1 MKQQKRKLKKRNNY
15 EKLNKGFFLFLLERC
30 GIMEQRIQKLEADMV
45 DVKTRLAV
53 AESNI
58 KDMREDI
65 SAIKNNTTWIL
76 RLIIGGI
83 VLALLGLIIQGGNQ

>member
-1 MKQQKRKLKKRNNY
+1 
-15 EKLNKGFFLFLLERC
+15 
-30 GIMEQRIQKLEADMV
+30 MEQRVAKLEADMV

-76 RLIIGGI
+76 RLIVGGI
-83 VLALLGLIIQGGNQ
+83 VGALLTFIVRGGIQ

>member
-1 MKQQKRKLKKRNNY
+1 
-15 EKLNKGFFLFLLERC
+15 
-30 GIMEQRIQKLEADMV
+30 MEQRIQKLEADMV

-76 RLIIGGI
+76 RLIVGGI
-83 VLALLGLIIQGGNQ
+83 VGALLTFIMRGGIQ

>member
-1 MKQQKRKLKKRNNY
+1 
-15 EKLNKGFFLFLLERC
+15 
-30 GIMEQRIQKLEADMV
+30 MV

-76 RLIIGGI
+76 RLIVGGI
-83 VLALLGLIIQGGNQ
+83 VGALLTFMFRGGMQ

>member
-1 MKQQKRKLKKRNNY
+1 
-15 EKLNKGFFLFLLERC
+15 
-30 GIMEQRIQKLEADMV
+30 MEQRIAKLEADMV

-65 SAIKNNTTWIL
+65 SAIKSNTTWIL
-76 RLIIGGI
+76 RLIVGGI
-83 VLALLGLIIQGGNQ
+83 VGAVLSFIIQGGVQ

>member
-1 MKQQKRKLKKRNNY
+1 MDT
-15 EKLNKGFFLFLLERC
+15 
-30 GIMEQRIQKLEADMV
+30 RIAKLEADVDMLRNDMV

-65 SAIKNNTTWIL
+65 GTIKNNTTWIL

-83 VLALLGLIIQGGNQ
+83 VGAVLSFILRGGIQ

>member
-1 MKQQKRKLKKRNNY
+1 
-15 EKLNKGFFLFLLERC
+15 
-30 GIMEQRIQKLEADMV
+30 MEHRIEKLEADMT

-65 SAIKNNTTWIL
+65 GTIKNNTIWIL

-83 VLALLGLIIQGGNQ
+83 VGAVLSFIIRGGIQ

>member
-1 MKQQKRKLKKRNNY
+1 
-15 EKLNKGFFLFLLERC
+15 
-30 GIMEQRIQKLEADMV
+30 MEDRVQKLEADMV
-45 DVKTRLAV
+45 DIKTRLAV

-65 SAIKNNTTWIL
+65 SAIKSNTTWIL

-83 VLALLGLIIQGGNQ
+83 VGAVLSYIIRGGGVQ

>member
-1 MKQQKRKLKKRNNY
+1 MGVS
-15 EKLNKGFFLFLLERC
+15 EPVAGDGFNPDFFA
-30 GIMEQRIQKLEADMV
+30 QRIAKLETDVDMLRSDMV

-65 SAIKNNTTWIL
+65 SAIKSNTTWIL

-83 VLALLGLIIQGGNQ
+83 VGALLTFIIQGGVQ

>member
-1 MKQQKRKLKKRNNY
+1 
-15 EKLNKGFFLFLLERC
+15 
-30 GIMEQRIQKLEADMV
+30 MEQRIAKLETDVDILRSDMV

-65 SAIKNNTTWIL
+65 GTIKNNTTWIL

-83 VLALLGLIIQGGNQ
+83 VGAVLSFIIRGGIQ

>member
-1 MKQQKRKLKKRNNY
+1 
-15 EKLNKGFFLFLLERC
+15 
-30 GIMEQRIQKLEADMV
+30 MEQRVAKLEADVTMLRDDMV

-83 VLALLGLIIQGGNQ
+83 IGALLTFIIRGGIQ

>member
-1 MKQQKRKLKKRNNY
+1 MKGC
-15 EKLNKGFFLFLLERC
+15 ET
-30 GIMEQRIQKLEADMV
+30 MEQRVQKLEADIV

-65 SAIKNNTTWIL
+65 SAIKNNATWIL
-76 RLIIGGI
+76 CLIVGGI
-83 VLALLGLIIQGGNQ
+83 VGALLTFIFREGSNRSYSFS

>member
-1 MKQQKRKLKKRNNY
+1 M
-15 EKLNKGFFLFLLERC
+15 ERC
-30 GIMEQRIQKLEADMV
+30 DSMEQRVAKLEADMV

-76 RLIIGGI
+76 RIILGAIITG
-83 VLALLGLIIQGGNQ
+83 LLGLLVKGGI

>member
-1 MKQQKRKLKKRNNY
+1 M
-15 EKLNKGFFLFLLERC
+15 
-30 GIMEQRIQKLEADMV
+30 MEQRIQKLEADMV
-45 DVKTRLAV
+45 DVETRLAV

-65 SAIKNNTTWIL
+65 SAIKSNTTWIL

-83 VLALLGLIIQGGNQ
+83 VGAVLSFIIQGGMR

>member
-1 MKQQKRKLKKRNNY
+1 
-15 EKLNKGFFLFLLERC
+15 
-30 GIMEQRIQKLEADMV
+30 MEQRVAKLETDVDMLRSDMV

-65 SAIKNNTTWIL
+65 GTIKNNTTWIL
-76 RLIIGGI
+76 RLIVGGI
-83 VLALLGLIIQGGNQ
+83 VGAVLSFIIRGGVQ

>member
-1 MKQQKRKLKKRNNY
+1 MQR
-15 EKLNKGFFLFLLERC
+15 LES
-30 GIMEQRIQKLEADMV
+30 DMV

-65 SAIKNNTTWIL
+65 GTIKNNTTWIL
-76 RLIIGGI
+76 RLIVGGI
-83 VLALLGLIIQGGNQ
+83 VGAVLSFVLRGGIQ

>member
-1 MKQQKRKLKKRNNY
+1 
-15 EKLNKGFFLFLLERC
+15 
-30 GIMEQRIQKLEADMV
+30 MEQRVAKLEADVTMLRDDMV

-83 VLALLGLIIQGGNQ
+83 VGAVLSFIIQGGLK

>member
-1 MKQQKRKLKKRNNY
+1 
-15 EKLNKGFFLFLLERC
+15 
-30 GIMEQRIQKLEADMV
+30 MEHRIEKLEADMT

-83 VLALLGLIIQGGNQ
+83 VGAVLSFIIQGGLK

>member
-1 MKQQKRKLKKRNNY
+1 MEERVQR
-15 EKLNKGFFLFLLERC
+15 LES
-30 GIMEQRIQKLEADMV
+30 DMV

-65 SAIKNNTTWIL
+65 GTIKNNTTWIL
-76 RLIIGGI
+76 RLIVGGI
-83 VLALLGLIIQGGNQ
+83 VGAVLSFIIRGGIQ

>member
-1 MKQQKRKLKKRNNY
+1 
-15 EKLNKGFFLFLLERC
+15 
-30 GIMEQRIQKLEADMV
+30 MENRVAKLEADMM

-65 SAIKNNTTWIL
+65 SAIKSNTTWIL
-76 RLIIGGI
+76 RLIVGGI
-83 VLALLGLIIQGGNQ
+83 VGAVLSFIIQGGVQ

>member
-1 MKQQKRKLKKRNNY
+1 
-15 EKLNKGFFLFLLERC
+15 
-30 GIMEQRIQKLEADMV
+30 MEQRITKLETDVDMLRSDMV

-65 SAIKNNTTWIL
+65 GTIKNNTTWIL

-83 VLALLGLIIQGGNQ
+83 VGAVLSFIIRGGIQ

>member
-1 MKQQKRKLKKRNNY
+1 
-15 EKLNKGFFLFLLERC
+15 
-30 GIMEQRIQKLEADMV
+30 MEQRVAKLEADVDMLRSDMV

-65 SAIKNNTTWIL
+65 GTIKNNTTWIL

-83 VLALLGLIIQGGNQ
+83 VGAVLSFIIQGGMK

>member
-1 MKQQKRKLKKRNNY
+1 
-15 EKLNKGFFLFLLERC
+15 
-30 GIMEQRIQKLEADMV
+30 MEQRVEKLEADVIMLRDDMV

-65 SAIKNNTTWIL
+65 SAIKSNTTWIL

-83 VLALLGLIIQGGNQ
+83 VGAVLSFIIQGGVQ

>member
-1 MKQQKRKLKKRNNY
+1 
-15 EKLNKGFFLFLLERC
+15 
-30 GIMEQRIQKLEADMV
+30 MEQRIQKLEADMV

-76 RLIIGGI
+76 RLIVGTI

>member
-1 MKQQKRKLKKRNNY
+1 
-15 EKLNKGFFLFLLERC
+15 
-30 GIMEQRIQKLEADMV
+30 MEQRVAKLEADVTMLRDDMV

-58 KDMREDI
+58 RDMKEDI
-65 SAIKNNTTWIL
+65 STIKSNTTWIL

-83 VLALLGLIIQGGNQ
+83 VGAVLSFIIQGG

>member
-1 MKQQKRKLKKRNNY
+1 MI
-15 EKLNKGFFLFLLERC
+15 ERC
-30 GIMEQRIQKLEADMV
+30 DSMEQRVAKLEADMV

-76 RLIIGGI
+76 RIILGAIITG
-83 VLALLGLIIQGGNQ
+83 LLGLLVKGGI

>member
-1 MKQQKRKLKKRNNY
+1 M
-15 EKLNKGFFLFLLERC
+15 
-30 GIMEQRIQKLEADMV
+30 MEQRIQKLEADMV

-65 SAIKNNTTWIL
+65 SAIKSNTTWIL

-83 VLALLGLIIQGGNQ
+83 VGAVLSFIIQGGMR

>member
-1 MKQQKRKLKKRNNY
+1 
-15 EKLNKGFFLFLLERC
+15 
-30 GIMEQRIQKLEADMV
+30 MEQRITKLETDVDILRSDMV

-53 AESNI
+53 AESHI

-65 SAIKNNTTWIL
+65 GTIKNNTTWIL

-83 VLALLGLIIQGGNQ
+83 VGAVLSLILRGGVQ

>member
-1 MKQQKRKLKKRNNY
+1 VL
-15 EKLNKGFFLFLLERC
+15 
-30 GIMEQRIQKLEADMV
+30 EQRVAKLEADMV

-65 SAIKNNTTWIL
+65 SAIKSNTTWIL
-76 RLIIGGI
+76 RLIVGGI
-83 VLALLGLIIQGGNQ
+83 VGAVLSFIIQGGVQ

>member
-1 MKQQKRKLKKRNNY
+1 
-15 EKLNKGFFLFLLERC
+15 
-30 GIMEQRIQKLEADMV
+30 MEQRVTKLENDVDMIRNDMV

-65 SAIKNNTTWIL
+65 GTIKNNTTWIL
-76 RLIIGGI
+76 RLIVGGI
-83 VLALLGLIIQGGNQ
+83 VGAVLSFIIRGGIQ